1 MKDTLLIQFL
11 TSFFRIFKAEIK
23 SYELVDNIVCGE
35 VGWVDDDD
43 EKQAY
48 RWTMDESSNA
58 ILPNAKLLC
67 DYLYNNN
74 LVEGDRIVISEA
86 NLLSN
91 LNNSGW
97 KWNDA
102 KKTVD
107 YLLSFE
113 IKMVDNGEETD
124 SFFIHI

>member
-11 TSFFRIFKAEIK
+11 TSFFRIFKADIK
-23 SYELVDNIVCGE
+23 GYQLAGNVVCGE
-35 VGWVDDDD
+35 VGWVDDD

-48 RWTMDESSNA
+48 RWTMDERFNA
-58 ILPNAKLLC
+58 LLPHAILLC
-67 DYLYNNN
+67 DYLNNNN

-86 NLLSN
+86 TLLSN
-91 LNNSGW
+91 LCNSGW
-97 KWNDA
+97 EMSDA
-102 KKTVD
+102 KKAID

-113 IKMVDNGEETD
+113 IKMVDDGEETD